1 MHVYS
6 LQIIIQIQAQ
16 FAILMVTVLFLLITQ
31 MVIVATAILN
41 GEVHIVW
48 LQSVHRNNDQQL
60 MHALDMEHVIV
71 KILAAVIV

>member
-1 MHVYS
+1 MPVYS
-6 LQIIIQIQAQ
+6 LQIQTQIQAQ
-16 FAILMVTVLFLLITQ
+16 FAILMVTVSFLLIIQ

-48 LQSVHRNNDQQL
+48 LQSVHRNNDQQP

-71 KILAAVIV
+71 KILAAV